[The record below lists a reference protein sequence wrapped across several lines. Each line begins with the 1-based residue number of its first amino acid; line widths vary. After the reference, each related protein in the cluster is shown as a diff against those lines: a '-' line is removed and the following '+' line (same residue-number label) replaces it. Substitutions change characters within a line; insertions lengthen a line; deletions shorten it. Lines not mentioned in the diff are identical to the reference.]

1 MALDNE
7 NDDDDKKPEGG
18 EMDDAQELG
27 SLEFVIIWDRVLD
40 LLNSRGGLILNGLML
55 DFLFCSGERV
65 EGLGD
70 WCLVGVR
77 VTDTL
82 YGFMSDLFFLFCS
95 GERVGGLGDW
105 CLVGVRVTEC

>member
-1 MALDNE
+1 MALCW
-7 NDDDDKKPEGG
+7 
-18 EMDDAQELG
+18 
-27 SLEFVIIWDRVLD
+27 I
-40 LLNSRGGLILNGLML
+40 
-55 DFLFCSGERV
+55 FCSAQVKGLRV
-65 EGLGD
+65 LGD